1 MVNTLEITPAKGG
14 IVDSDLNTSETAT
27 TVNTA
32 ELLYTDHDSEDIGVL
47 VPKDQVEYNRVQYNL
62 SNYGIMV
69 NINSLNSPNGT
80 FDWKTQNSGEL

>member
-1 MVNTLEITPAKGG
+1 MVNTQETTPAEES
-14 IVDSDLNTSETAT
+14 IVDSDSNTSETAT
-27 TVNTA
+27 VHTTT
-32 ELLYTDHDSEDIGVL
+32 ESLYTHHDSEDIGD
-47 VPKDQVEYNRVQYNL
+47 PNDQVEYNRVQYNL